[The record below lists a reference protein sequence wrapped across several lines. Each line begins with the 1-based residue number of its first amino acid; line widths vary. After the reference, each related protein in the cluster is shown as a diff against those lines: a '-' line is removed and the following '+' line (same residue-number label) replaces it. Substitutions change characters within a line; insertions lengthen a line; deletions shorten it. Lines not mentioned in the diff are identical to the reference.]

1 MPIGPRTEG
10 TLAFDS
16 TRGVALLWGGCT
28 NAGSTWSDSG
38 RGLPPGRAVAISES
52 DPDLVVFAA
61 RNRLYVSRN
70 GGRFWN
76 ALDVELP
83 EIDALELRE
92 A

>member
-1 MPIGPRTEG
+1 MTTVAAGCA
-10 TLAFDS
+10 LAVETPQHATTTSVTKMND
-16 TRGVALLWGGCT
+16 
-28 NAGSTWSDSG
+28 
-38 RGLPPGRAVAISES
+38 AI
-52 DPDLVVFAA
+52 VFAA

-76 ALDVELP
+76 ALEAELP